1 MLKGINNKFYFDLES
16 YVDLEEFD
24 SIQPNVVR
32 GLALAGDS
40 AQQGAFTRLNF
51 DISKRGVP
59 LPWKPLH
66 DALDEFLELPKDDPI
81 KINGWDL
88 WQEVKDK
95 PDCAVAHNNFCRY
108 LKFALNGYDPYTYY
122 YLLQTSKKE
131 IYTKSSFYNS
141 ENPNKEEY
149 KGVELLDLYR
159 SKGREDSHIKK
170 YFPELFRW
178 VVNLKFKLNIF
189 EEIYCA
195 YFFTCE
201 HDCLPYEHR
210 DKFLSQN
217 GDGSDP
223 NDKDRFCHN
232 HEFIHIRPKTC
243 KPFYLWDEVNKKR
256 TYMTPRVIWF
266 NDNDWH
272 GGDPVPYRTYSLRI
286 DGKFTKEFKE
296 KIGVSHLKNY

>member
-1 MLKGINNKFYFDLES
+1 MLKGINNKPYHNLES
-16 YVDLEEFD
+16 YVDLQKFD
-24 SIQPNVVR
+24 DIQPNVVR

-40 AQQGAFTRLNF
+40 AQQGAFTRLNH

-122 YLLQTSKKE
+122 HLLQTSK
-131 IYTKSSFYNS
+131 IKSHAQGVAH
-141 ENPNKEEY
+141 EKNPLTFQSRLGK
-149 KGVELLDLYR
+149 
-159 SKGREDSHIKK
+159 EDSHIKK

-210 DKFLSQN
+210 DKFHSQN

-256 TYMTPRVIWF
+256 TYMTSRVIWF

-296 KIGVSHLKNY
+296 KIGVSHLKKY